1 MKYDS
6 REFWGW
12 FCQPVTRSFY
22 ENRFQKQKNRWLY
35 RFFAVLLSVGVKA
48 AHKALVKLTPEVTYI
63 SEGVTEPLTPIFRNN
78 SLSFYKI
85 VVNKVKRYILRFK
98 SGVGKSFG
106 FAGLIK
112 NKLGIRGQ
120 YMSIWT
126 DFKIAFKI
134 RLIFPWCLM
143 CFYSQYSHLE
153 NFKCGSRATLR
164 CLAGLCGPRAGNC
177 PCLLWC
183 TSS

>member
-1 MKYDS
+1 MTLESSGVDFANLLHAAFTRTDS
-6 REFWGW
+6 K
-12 FCQPVTRSFY
+12 S
-22 ENRFQKQKNRWLY
+22 KKNRWLY

-63 SEGVTEPLTPIFRNN
+63 SEGVTEPLTPIFRSN

-120 YMSIWT
+120 YMSI
-126 DFKIAFKI
+126 
-134 RLIFPWCLM
+134 
-143 CFYSQYSHLE
+143 
-153 NFKCGSRATLR
+153 
-164 CLAGLCGPRAGNC
+164 
-177 PCLLWC
+177 
-183 TSS
+183 